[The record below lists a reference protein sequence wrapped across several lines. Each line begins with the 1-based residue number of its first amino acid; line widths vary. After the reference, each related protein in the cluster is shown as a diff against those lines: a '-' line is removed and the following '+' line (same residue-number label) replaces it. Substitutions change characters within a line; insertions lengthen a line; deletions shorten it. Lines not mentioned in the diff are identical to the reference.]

1 MNYSK
6 FSRVL
11 TSLRARGDK
20 WNECHGLRRIGR
32 LTCWMAWEVLSTSS
46 HPLAHGQRMRAVAEL
61 VRWWPHRHEQRQV
74 VLQDPT
80 GALLTGPA
88 RLVARYLSL
97 GLYQLPEKA
106 FVVHVAR
113 PNDVVLDVG
122 AFIGT
127 FTLPIAACG
136 ATVHAFEP
144 VEESRRVLV
153 DNVRLNGLEHL
164 VTIHD
169 SAVSDILGSATV
181 TTEFACGNR
190 VVAADIAPLGTATV
204 HMTTLDAWAEGRNL
218 EQLLLIKIDAEGMD
232 EQVLAGA
239 TNLLR
244 HHEPVL
250 ITEYWD
256 GTATLQARL
265 ADVGYVMYRYDFGRA
280 ELVPIQSATGSGD
293 VIACTHSRY
302 QMLSARLAERRP
314 QLLSLP
320 RVNWASAAAE

>member
-1 MNYSK
+1 
-6 FSRVL
+6 
-11 TSLRARGDK
+11 
-20 WNECHGLRRIGR
+20 
-32 LTCWMAWEVLSTSS
+32 
-46 HPLAHGQRMRAVAEL
+46 
-61 VRWWPHRHEQRQV
+61 
-74 VLQDPT
+74 
-80 GALLTGPA
+80 
-88 RLVARYLSL
+88 
-97 GLYQLPEKA
+97 
-106 FVVHVAR
+106 
-113 PNDVVLDVG
+113 VVLDVG

-169 SAVSDILGSATV
+169 SAVSDILGCATI

-250 ITEYWD
+250 IMEYWD

-302 QMLSARLAERRP
+302 RMLSARLAERRP